1 MAPVHADFVSR
12 LDIDNF
18 AGRGSTRVTSDI
30 AVVDIGDGV
39 VGRGDA
45 DTVALAHIL
54 AVDTDAL
61 SDSVR

>member
-1 MAPVHADFVSR
+1 MAPVDTDFVSR
-12 LDIDNF
+12 LDIDDF
-18 AGRGSTRVTSDI
+18 AGRRSTRVTSNI
-30 AVVDIGDGV
+30 AVIDIGDRV

-54 AVDTDAL
+54 AIDTDAL